1 MKIGCIVMA
10 AGNARRFGSNKLDA
24 RVEGK
29 TLLRRALE
37 AVPAA
42 CFDRVAVVTQYPRG
56 MDLAREMGFLPV
68 ENPRPDL
75 GLSHTIAL
83 GMAHMQDMDG
93 VMFQVS
99 DQPLLRRDSVE
110 RLVEAFRRR
119 PDRLAAL
126 AHDGVR
132 GNPCLFP
139 ASLFPELTALEGD
152 HGGSAVIR
160 RHPDLLLLV
169 EAHTLKELAFFV
181 STKLSTLETVTGT
194 ATHFVLKRY
203 KSDGVIFEGNNQDK
217 RLVVTA

>member
-37 AVPAA
+37 AVPVS
-42 CFDRVAVVTQYPRG
+42 CFARVAVVTQYPQG
-56 MDLAREMGFLPV
+56 MELAREMGFLPV
-68 ENPRPDL
+68 ENSRPDL

-83 GMAHMQDMDG
+83 GMSHMQDMDA
-93 VMFQVS
+93 VLFQVS

-110 RLVEAFRRR
+110 QLVEVYRSH
-119 PDRLAAL
+119 PDRLVAL
-126 AHDGVR
+126 GHDGVR

-139 ASLFPELTALEGD
+139 ASLFPELLALEGD

-160 RHPDLLLLV
+160 RHEDRLLLV
-169 EAHTLKELAFFV
+169 EASPGADGRGHTPGPGGTHRGENRIISAPSDLGGAEIAYFV
-181 STKLSTLETVTGT
+181 NKHYILL
-194 ATHFVLKRY
+194 
-203 KSDGVIFEGNNQDK
+203 
-217 RLVVTA
+217 